1 MKPATSSKRRAVL
14 NSSRATLATLGILL
28 LMPLAA
34 QAQGSPFDNGFTA
47 LQTLFTGL
55 KAQFSNDKRKFLVR
69 EQVEADREVRNRYD
83 EAGFQGGC
91 EVSTLPDPGGRILR
105 KKNVRSGSKLEIWEV
120 GTSI

>member
-1 MKPATSSKRRAVL
+1 MSRLTRIIHPSFRTWLARPSFSVAFILVLLPA
-14 NSSRATLATLGILL
+14 
-28 LMPLAA
+28 MA

-105 KKNVRSGSKLEIWEV
+105 KKNVRSGSKLAIWE
-120 GTSI
+120 